1 MGIARANAR
10 TDLGM
15 DRPSIQL
22 RLQQAES
29 LAQRLAENA
38 AFQQQ
43 TIAKLELDGHDVRV
57 AKTFLRPVTAAHARY
72 VADRDR

>member
-1 MGIARANAR
+1 
-10 TDLGM
+10 M

-29 LAQRLAENA
+29 LAQRLAENV

-43 TIAKLELDGHDVRV
+43 TMRNWSW
-57 AKTFLRPVTAAHARY
+57 TVTTCGWQRRFC
-72 VADRDR
+72 DL

>member
-1 MGIARANAR
+1 
-10 TDLGM
+10 M